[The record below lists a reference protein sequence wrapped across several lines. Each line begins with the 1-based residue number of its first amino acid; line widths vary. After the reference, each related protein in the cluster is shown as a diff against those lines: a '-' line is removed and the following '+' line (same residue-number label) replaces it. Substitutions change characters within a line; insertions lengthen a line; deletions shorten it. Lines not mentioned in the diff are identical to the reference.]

1 MQDFRQVRVWQ
12 RAHAL
17 AIEARRMTETFP
29 RTGYSELK
37 SQITRAADSIASNI
51 VEGCAAASRQEFAR
65 FLDISIKSASEVD
78 YRFQLARDLGVL
90 RHDVWKSLARE
101 VIEIRKML
109 SGLRRTVLAAA
120 EREKRN
126 KRPPVTDP
134 EEMGTEN

>member
-1 MQDFRQVRVWQ
+1 MQDFRQLLVWQ

-17 AIEARRMTETFP
+17 AIEARRTTDTFP
-29 RTGYSELK
+29 RTGFAELK

-51 VEGCAAASRQEFAR
+51 VEGCAAASRNEFAR

-90 RHDVWKSLARE
+90 AYDVWKPLARE

-120 EREKRN
+120 SRQKRARFT
-126 KRPPVTDP
+126 KP
-134 EEMGTEN
+134 EETETQD